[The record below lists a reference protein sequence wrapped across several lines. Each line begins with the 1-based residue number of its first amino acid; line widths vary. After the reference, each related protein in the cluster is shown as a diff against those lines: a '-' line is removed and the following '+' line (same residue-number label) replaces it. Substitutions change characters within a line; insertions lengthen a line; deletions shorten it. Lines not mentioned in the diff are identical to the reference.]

1 MLKTLLTRLLSIFLL
16 NNEGGPF
23 CIPRFFR
30 IWFLTS
36 FMVKLRMTSL
46 LWHDGQ
52 ELFRSGWIDLFGAE
66 FVTLVEED
74 EENV

>member
-1 MLKTLLTRLLSIFLL
+1 
-16 NNEGGPF
+16 
-23 CIPRFFR
+23 
-30 IWFLTS
+30 
-36 FMVKLRMTSL
+36 MTSL

-66 FVTLVEED
+66 FVTLEED